1 MKYFVLE
8 SAIADGAQANAVTVK
23 ENYNDARMLW
33 HQIRASQFAN
43 GAVTY
48 GIACILDETGRLYES
63 EYHGFAAIPTE
74 PVEP

>member
-8 SAIADGAQANAVTVK
+8 SAIADGNQANAVTVK

-33 HQIRASQFAN
+33 HQIRASQLTN

-63 EYHGFAAIPTE
+63 EYHGDANITENAIE
-74 PVEP
+74 P